1 MATVTT
7 ADGTTMAVG
16 KLLLT
21 TLALVIASP
30 ALAGPQDVIDNCN
43 NCNITYNQPRPVI
56 KKVVRP
62 RTVIRQT
69 IVNPPPVIVQ
79 PQTVIY
85 PPVTVPIG
93 GGIVSGTT
101 YIMPVTPQV
110 VVQEVPVIVPPQR
123 VVVAPPPVAA
133 CTTYP
138 DPWDTF
144 GYIFGDPFMV
154 QSCVYR

>member
-7 ADGTTMAVG
+7 VDGTTMAVG

-21 TLALVIASP
+21 TLALVIAAP
-30 ALAGPQDVIDNCN
+30 AFAGQQVIDDCYNCRV
-43 NCNITYNQPRPVI
+43 IYNQPRPVV

-62 RTVIRQT
+62 RTVVQQT
-69 IVNPPPVIVQ
+69 IVQ
-79 PQTVIY
+79 PQTIIY

-110 VVQEVPVIVPPQR
+110 VVQEVPVVVPQP
-123 VVVAPPPVAA
+123 VVVAPPVAA